1 MENLF
6 IFFAGFPDCFQVSS
20 SGQFAGLRCYCH
32 PFPEP
37 PFLAKVGA
45 LQFSASALVGIRST
59 TSGFQPMQTRRRENP
74 THTRD
79 FFFFQLLEK

>member
-32 PFPEP
+32 PFPEGV
-37 PFLAKVGA
+37 VGA
-45 LQFSASALVGIRST
+45 LQFSASALAGIHST

-79 FFFFQLLEK
+79 FFFFNF